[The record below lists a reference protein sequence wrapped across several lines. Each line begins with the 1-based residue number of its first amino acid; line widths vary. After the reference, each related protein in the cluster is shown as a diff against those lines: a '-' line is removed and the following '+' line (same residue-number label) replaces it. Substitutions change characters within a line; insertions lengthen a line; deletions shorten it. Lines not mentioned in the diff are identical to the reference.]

1 MNQVS
6 KEIKMNNISKT
17 IATIKILDVIDR
29 PDGSAEIVFDL
40 TEKIKQT
47 LKKQLGWKRWSNK
60 KFNELVITGL
70 SAYIRHIESEN
81 KNGH

>member
-6 KEIKMNNISKT
+6 KEIKMNNIIKT

-40 TEKIKQT
+40 TEEIKQK
-47 LKKQLGWKRWSNK
+47 L
-60 KFNELVITGL
+60 I
-70 SAYIRHIESEN
+70 
-81 KNGH
+81 